1 MEPDQTTADIVNF
14 PLQCEEWLELC
25 VHFDLTNWEKVF
37 FLDSVALHM
46 SLDNRSSIIV
56 LLLCVQSEEALSV
69 KHLEELHSSSTGKDH
84 LYQFTPTIDCSPAAL
99 YAQNSVRYAFLKKSH
114 SEGHLELKDSETFH
128 YFEAQ

>member
-1 MEPDQTTADIVNF
+1 
-14 PLQCEEWLELC
+14 
-25 VHFDLTNWEKVF
+25 
-37 FLDSVALHM
+37 M

-99 YAQNSVRYAFLKKSH
+99 YA
-114 SEGHLELKDSETFH
+114 
-128 YFEAQ
+128 